1 MKLQE
6 VLTEYQY
13 NNVGQ
18 FRAIAES
25 LGYKEAYNKGSLLF
39 TRNDEVFRID
49 MDKIRSHT
57 KREPDLSAEKASMD
71 RVCQFFNR
79 DQALSPD
86 YKSVLK
92 NEGEIGR
99 AHV

>member
-1 MKLQE
+1 M
-6 VLTEYQY
+6 
-13 NNVGQ
+13 
-18 FRAIAES
+18 
-25 LGYKEAYNKGSLLF
+25 LF

-86 YKSVLK
+86 YKKRIKKMKGLILLTGGDLK
-92 NEGEIGR
+92 K
-99 AHV
+99 